1 MGKEEERKIETE
13 KDLEQLKK
21 EIAQK
26 GKEIEQL
33 KKMIEEIRTQIQ
45 GKETN
50 ETTEISKI
58 FEDVSELVDV
68 GFSIFGTS
76 SEAKSEKSKGK
87 GLIGLINDLAALAE
101 KSETYQKR
109 VNFGKRGVVD
119 IRVSSRPIRGTCM
132 TKATGHMRISEPKKE
147 TPPTHPQTLPTTG
160 SIKEREP
167 IVDIFEEEDQIRVM
181 AELPD
186 VEENQIN
193 LNIDNNTLT
202 ISTDTPDRK
211 YYKKVELPDPVEKD
225 SVESIYRNGILEVKL
240 KKIKDAGKT
249 GQSK

>member
-1 MGKEEERKIETE
+1 MGKEEKERKIETE
-13 KDLEQLKK
+13 KDLEQLKR

-33 KKMIEEIRTQIQ
+33 KKTIEEMRTQIQ

-50 ETTEISKI
+50 ETAEISKM

-68 GFSIFGTS
+68 GFSIFGTPRKV
-76 SEAKSEKSKGK
+76 EDEKSKGK
-87 GLIGLINDLAALAE
+87 GLFGLINDLARLAE

-109 VNFGKRGVVD
+109 INLGKGGVID
-119 IRVSSRPIRGTCM
+119 LRVRSRPIRTYV
-132 TKATGHMRISEPKKE
+132 TKPTVRLRISKPKQE
-147 TPPTHPQTLPTTG
+147 TPPTHPQTLPTAG

-167 IVDIFEEEDQIRVM
+167 IVDIFEEEEQIRVM

-202 ISTDTPDRK
+202 ISTDTSDRK
-211 YYKKVELPDPVEKD
+211 YYKKVELPEPVEKD
-225 SVESIYRNGILEVKL
+225 SVESSYRNGILEVKL
-240 KKIKDAGKT
+240 RKLT
-249 GQSK
+249 SSRR

>member
-26 GKEIEQL
+26 GKEIEKL
-33 KKMIEEIRTQIQ
+33 KKTIEEMRTQIQ
-45 GKETN
+45 GKETS
-50 ETTEISKI
+50 ETAEISKI

-68 GFSIFGTS
+68 GFRIFGTLRKV
-76 SEAKSEKSKGK
+76 EDENSKGK
-87 GLIGLINDLAALAE
+87 GLLGLINDLAALAE

-109 VNFGKRGVVD
+109 VNLGKRGVVD
-119 IRVSSRPIRGTCM
+119 IRVSSRPIRRTYM
-132 TKATGHMRISEPKKE
+132 TKPAGRLRISKPKKE
-147 TPPTHPQTLPTTG
+147 TPPTHPQTLPTAG

-193 LNIDNNTLT
+193 LNIDDNTLT
-202 ISTDTPDRK
+202 ISTDTLDRK
-211 YYKKVELPDPVEKD
+211 YYKKVKLPDPVEKD
-225 SVESIYRNGILEVKL
+225 SVESSYRNGILEVKL
-240 KKIKDAGKT
+240 RKIKNARKT
-249 GQSK
+249 RKD